1 MILVVGATGML
12 GGMITQRL
20 LDSGQE
26 VRILVRPGSD
36 YAALTQAGA
45 RPVTGDL
52 KDPASLDAA
61 CAGVNTVI
69 TTANSAARGGDDTV
83 ETVELQGNRNLI
95 DAAKAAGVQQ
105 FIFTSALGA
114 ASDSPVPFLQAKAAG
129 EEHLRASGMGYTILQ
144 PNLFMDVWFPM
155 IIAGPIQANEPVTLV
170 GSGER
175 QHSFVA
181 ADDVAAFATAAVGH
195 PAALDQTLVI
205 GGPEPVSWRDVVAI
219 AEGVSGRSI
228 PVQTVAAGEPIP
240 GLPPLAV
247 GLLTA
252 LDTYD
257 SPIDMT
263 ETADTF
269 GVDLTSPAYFLR
281 RLLFG

>member
-20 LDSGQE
+20 LDSGQT

-36 YAALTQAGA
+36 YAALEQAGA
-45 RPVTGDL
+45 QPVTGDL
-52 KDPASLDAA
+52 KDRASLDAA
-61 CAGVNTVI
+61 CAGATTVI

-95 DAAKAAGVQQ
+95 DAAQAAGVQQ

-114 ASDSPVPFLQAKAAG
+114 AGDSPVPFLQGKAAG

-155 IIAGPIQANEPVTLV
+155 IIAGPIQANEPVARV

-181 ADDVAAFATAAVGH
+181 AADVAAFAAAALGH
-195 PAALDQTLVI
+195 PAAQDQTLVI

-219 AEGVSGRSI
+219 AEGILGRSI
-228 PVQTVAAGEPIP
+228 PVQTVAPAPLSRACRQSP
-240 GLPPLAV
+240 SACWPPW
-247 GLLTA
+247 TP
-252 LDTYD
+252 TIRP
-257 SPIDMT
+257 ST
-263 ETADTF
+263 
-269 GVDLTSPAYFLR
+269 
-281 RLLFG
+281 